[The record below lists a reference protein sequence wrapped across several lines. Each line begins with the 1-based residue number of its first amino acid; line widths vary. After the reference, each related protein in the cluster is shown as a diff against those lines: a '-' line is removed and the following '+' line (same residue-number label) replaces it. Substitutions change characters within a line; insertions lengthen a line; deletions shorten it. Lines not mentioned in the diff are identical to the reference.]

1 MNNYAEHYNR
11 LKMYA
16 MFIYTMYRR
25 LAKFEYE
32 GKRDSVNY
40 LKTLETINNLKQS
53 EKEYY
58 DTLCRLGDKKQLL
71 IYNIL
76 SQKEM
81 LGQISQPKQIY
92 DPSYLFSN
100 KLKSS
105 DVILM
110 RVSAKITDLFRHMHY
125 QDPATLNIYDTY
137 APIRDKYFLDVLSSQ
152 IDDFEYKDY
161 RKMLIDA
168 KYNYAF
174 VYDKDV
180 CELLDYD
187 KEDEDNENIDLIVS
201 LGTVL
206 EYKDK
211 FAKLN
216 NRTLLSPNNRKR
228 FLLDVNYIRACA
240 LGVPNEYLEV
250 LKYSIEGQKEISEGS
265 MVFVKILEM
274 AIEDKNIFDEGDIP
288 YKRKF

>member
-1 MNNYAEHYNR
+1 MNNCAEHYNR
-11 LKMYA
+11 LKMYS

-32 GKRDSVNY
+32 GKRDNAEY
-40 LKTLETINNLKQS
+40 LKTIETINNLKQL

-58 DTLCRLGDKKQLL
+58 EMLCRLGDKKQIL

-81 LGQISQPKQIY
+81 LGQISQPKQIH
-92 DPSYLFSN
+92 DHAYLFSN
-100 KLKSS
+100 NLKSS
-105 DVILM
+105 DVVLM
-110 RVSAKITDLFRHMHY
+110 RISAKITDLFRHMHY
-125 QDPATLNIYDTY
+125 EEPAVINVYDTY

-216 NRTLLSPNNRKR
+216 NRTLLSQNNRKR
-228 FLLDVNYIRACA
+228 FLLDVDYIRACA
-240 LGVPNEYLEV
+240 LGVPNEHLEV
-250 LKYSIEGQKEISEGS
+250 LKYSIESQKEISEGS
-265 MVFVKILEM
+265 KVFIKILEI
-274 AIEDKNIFDEGDIP
+274 AIEDKDIFDEGDIP